1 MGRQAGAGARGFG
14 SGFTVQLS
22 RRLGDDELAVAVL
35 CNRVGIRLGKMARDI
50 MAIYEP
56 ELALNEKPIED
67 KEPGTLVESDFAFLW
82 SGFSQ
87 KGMHDFAGWK
97 AGRPTKYEPDT
108 IDRLLAGLADG
119 LSH

>member
-1 MGRQAGAGARGFG
+1 M
-14 SGFTVQLS
+14 QLS

-87 KGMHDFAGWK
+87 KGMHDFAGMESWQ
-97 AGRPTKYEPDT
+97 A
-108 IDRLLAGLADG
+108 
-119 LSH
+119 HQV